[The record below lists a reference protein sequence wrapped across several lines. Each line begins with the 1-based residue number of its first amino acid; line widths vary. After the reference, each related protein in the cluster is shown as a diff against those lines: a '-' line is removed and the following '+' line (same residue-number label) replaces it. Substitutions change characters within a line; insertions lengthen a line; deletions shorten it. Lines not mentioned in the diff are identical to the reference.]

1 MPRKRVLNV
10 VCNPQGGPFAV
21 CDSEVGLDAEIL
33 YLSANEDVTWQ
44 FDGIKDIE
52 IEFEAYQG
60 APFSGWTS
68 RKKKGKSV
76 DGKVGTGKAGVY
88 KYTVRVDGSS
98 DELDPAIIIE
108 R

>member
-1 MPRKRVLNV
+1 MPRKRFLNV

-33 YLSANEDVTWQ
+33 YLSEKEEVTWQ
-44 FDGIKDIE
+44 LDGATDIE

-60 APFSGWTS
+60 APFESWPS
-68 RKKKGKSV
+68 RKKKGKTV
-76 DGKVGTGKAGVY
+76 YGKVAKGKAGVY
-88 KYTVRVDGSS
+88 KYTVRVDGNP
-98 DELDPAIIIE
+98 DEFDPAIIIE